1 MHLLKK
7 VNFFLLLII
16 FFSCKTRLEKEGWQ
30 RTAIVSGFDTS
41 TINKKEKEVFVVK
54 IKDMPSTDSAGKI
67 INNPFLVHDK
77 KQVYTFNVFVRD
89 STGKIISE
97 PVPIVYDLSLKSDI
111 AYYKWE
117 SDTLCMVKILNHGN
131 VQASFKIR
139 YSHNSIG
146 VQYLDESKK

>member
-1 MHLLKK
+1 MSLLKII
-7 VNFFLLLII
+7 FLLLSILS
-16 FFSCKTRLEKEGWQ
+16 FSCQTRLEKEGWQ

-41 TINKKEKEVFVVK
+41 TINKREKEVFVVK
-54 IKDMPSTDSAGKI
+54 IQDMPSVDSAGKI
-67 INNPFLVHDK
+67 INKPLLVHGK

-117 SDTLCMVKILNHGN
+117 SDSLCMVKILNHGN
-131 VQASFKIR
+131 VKASFKIR
-139 YSHNSIG
+139 YSHNSKG